1 VARLAVYR
9 DQKLLREITLGEAP
23 MRIGR
28 APENEIVLEDANKGV
43 SRTHAEIRHE
53 EGRYVILDLN
63 SQNGVWIRERRVK
76 VEPLPVDEPVT
87 VGPYRLV
94 LLAAAAAPSSSTS
107 IPGTI
112 VAPAPRA
119 AEATAR
125 VEAAAHAQPVAKAD
139 APVPPKP
146 TPAPTPAPASVS
158 RAPKPAAAKS
168 TSGGS
173 NRTLLYGGVAV
184 AVLAAIGVFAMLSGG
199 GTTPQPETPPVA
211 EAPPSVAPPTSSVP
225 PPQPTDED
233 RFREHFDK
241 AQGFI
246 TAGDK
251 TNAAAENTA
260 ALAILPNDER
270 GLKQRLEIEAIGAPP
285 PPPPG
290 PDVAAKTP
298 KKEPP
303 APSSM
308 TVAPRANESASERAS
323 REKNARYLLDDGKKA
338 FDERRFA
345 DAIDMLQRAIDQSG
359 RDDFGSTPGEAAS
372 VLKLARTAKAN
383 ADAAA
388 ARANAQKLFE
398 GAKALAATDI
408 VGAFRRLR
416 EAQALDQKIAGAA
429 ELMAS
434 LQEQAAAQGE
444 AALTSA
450 KNFDRFKRIPDAIR
464 EYDRAVQLLELVPGG
479 HKDLALAK
487 QRSAELKG
495 R

>member
-1 VARLAVYR
+1 
-9 DQKLLREITLGEAP
+9 

-28 APENEIVLEDANKGV
+28 APENDIVLEDTNKGV

-63 SQNGVWIRERRVK
+63 SQNGVWIRDRRVK
-76 VEPLPVDEPVT
+76 VEPLPADEPVT

-94 LLAAAAAPSSSTS
+94 LLAAPAPPSSSTS
-107 IPGTI
+107 IPGTVVTSAPR
-112 VAPAPRA
+112 VAPAP
-119 AEATAR
+119 EPTGR
-125 VEAAAHAQPVAKAD
+125 VEAPARTSHTQPGAKTSQPVTPPP
-139 APVPPKP
+139 APAPPKP
-146 TPAPTPAPASVS
+146 APAKASTG
-158 RAPKPAAAKS
+158 AARGA
-168 TSGGS
+168 S
-173 NRTLLYGGVAV
+173 NRTLVIGGVAV
-184 AVLAAIGVFAMLSGG
+184 AAIAAVAVFAMLSGG
-199 GTTPQPETPPVA
+199 SEPQPVTPPATEPPQPVA
-211 EAPPSVAPPTSSVP
+211 LATSTIP
-225 PPQPTDED
+225 PPQPTDEE

-270 GLKQRLEIEAIGAPP
+270 GLKQRLEIEAIGVPP
-285 PPPPG
+285 PLPPAPG
-290 PDVAAKTP
+290 TDVAAKLP
-298 KKEPP
+298 KKEPA

-308 TVAPRANESASERAS
+308 TVAPRANESAGERAS

-383 ADAAA
+383 ADATA
-388 ARANAQKLFE
+388 ARATAQRLFDQ
-398 GAKALAATDI
+398 AKALAATDI
-408 VGAFRRLR
+408 VGAARRLR
-416 EAQALDQKIAGAA
+416 EAQQADRSLAGVA
-429 ELMAS
+429 EFMAS
-434 LQEQAAAQGE
+434 LQEQALTQGE
-444 AALTSA
+444 AALTIA
-450 KNFDRFKRIPDAIR
+450 KNLDRYKRIPEAIR
-464 EYDRAVQLLELVPGG
+464 EYDRAAQLLELVPGG